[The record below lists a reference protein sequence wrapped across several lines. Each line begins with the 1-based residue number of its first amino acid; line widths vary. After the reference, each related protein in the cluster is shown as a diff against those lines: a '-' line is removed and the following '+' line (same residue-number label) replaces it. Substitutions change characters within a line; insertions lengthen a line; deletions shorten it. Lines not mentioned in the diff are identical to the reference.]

1 MNASHLM
8 DPSPYESGM
17 WGTAEKPCPSER
29 TLAAHVD
36 GQLDAPRAEAV
47 ESHLD
52 ECATCARVVRRVEG
66 LSNLLRTWETGT
78 RVEPPSRLSA
88 AVLRTVAPEAQALRR
103 ESMRASTRAFALAA
117 AVVVAIG
124 AGVAA
129 ALMTVA
135 GAPREG
141 VVRTLA
147 AEPVVSAPGVVA
159 ASLDFRSTSLA
170 AVTRT
175 RFDVSPEVAA
185 AAAPAGELPPVPD
198 AEATAAFLRF
208 APYLETQAR
217 VEEDVYVVYD
227 RALPRY
233 AAGPYARAR
242 RIEAWYEERARRASE
257 PATFDPSSRGLSVL
271 DVLPLPPAAELPAFL
286 AKLPTFVEP
295 ASRRGG
301 GFVVRPLPGR
311 GASAGE
317 PADGVEVADL
327 ASAVAAQRVV
337 LEPDTSGEATT
348 LTLDVAPTTVPVLIP
363 AGELVAGGAGD
374 RVVTEGLWL
383 PASSAAR
390 TVVLACLPVSRGG
403 GSSGR
408 TPIPTGL
415 VAGPELRGLL
425 AYRAERDGVLA
436 LVDGQVGDAALDR
449 GEDGRTSL
457 LALYDVTSAEV
468 AVAKALATEFA
479 ARFAENTAG
488 FVVSDP
494 NGRFQ
499 GLEHTV
505 LRGPSRRALLERLL
519 VGYFIEAR
527 TRTSF
532 DTPRPG
538 VVVESALAQLVERA
552 PRLSASASSARLR
565 GGAAAEPAVRDGK
578 ARPSAP
584 GVTPVPVAPVP
595 APVPVAP
602 APHRLSGEDPRSGLR
617 FEGVPGEPSKP
628 PLVSGLVPGIR

>member
-1 MNASHLM
+1 
-8 DPSPYESGM
+8 M

-36 GQLDAPRAEAV
+36 GQLDASRAEAV

-52 ECATCARVVRRVEG
+52 ECAACARVVRRVEG

-88 AVLRTVAPEAQALRR
+88 AVLRTVAPEAEALRR
-103 ESMRASTRAFALAA
+103 ESMRASARAFAFAA

-129 ALMTVA
+129 ALMTAA
-135 GAPREG
+135 GSPGES
-141 VVRTLA
+141 VTLA
-147 AEPVVSAPGVVA
+147 ARSDVA
-159 ASLDFRSTSLA
+159 APTLAPSGVGPAALDFGAASLA
-170 AVTRT
+170 AVTRA
-175 RFDVSPEVAA
+175 RFEVSPEVAA
-185 AAAPAGELPPVPD
+185 AAPRAGALPSVPD
-198 AEATAAFLRF
+198 AEATAAFVRY
-208 APYLETQAR
+208 APFLETQAR

-271 DVLPLPPAAELPAFL
+271 DVLPLPSAAELPAFL

-311 GASAGE
+311 AASAGE
-317 PADGVEVADL
+317 VADGGEVSDL
-327 ASAVAAQRVV
+327 AGAVAAQRIVI
-337 LEPDTSGEATT
+337 EPDASAEATS

-383 PASSAAR
+383 PASSVAR
-390 TVVLACLPVSRGG
+390 TVVLACLPVSRIGG
-403 GSSGR
+403 AVGR
-408 TPIPTGL
+408 APAATGL

-457 LALYDVTSAEV
+457 LALYDVASPEV

-479 ARFAENTAG
+479 SRFA
-488 FVVSDP
+488 
-494 NGRFQ
+494 
-499 GLEHTV
+499 
-505 LRGPSRRALLERLL
+505 
-519 VGYFIEAR
+519 
-527 TRTSF
+527 
-532 DTPRPG
+532 
-538 VVVESALAQLVERA
+538 
-552 PRLSASASSARLR
+552 
-565 GGAAAEPAVRDGK
+565 
-578 ARPSAP
+578 
-584 GVTPVPVAPVP
+584 
-595 APVPVAP
+595 
-602 APHRLSGEDPRSGLR
+602 
-617 FEGVPGEPSKP
+617 
-628 PLVSGLVPGIR
+628 